1 MKKVNEN
8 LELLEELFETWA
20 EEVSESVLDVFD
32 SLNSDYLGHA
42 VIDATGLYYN
52 DILKLEEAL
61 RSNGFKIDI
70 IENEKENWISI
81 WFSSIENMD

>member
-8 LELLEELFETWA
+8 LNLLQKLFVEWA
-20 EEVSESVLDVFD
+20 KKVDESVLDVFD
-32 SLNSDYLGHA
+32 SPCSDYLGHA

-52 DILKLEEAL
+52 DILKLEKTL
-61 RSNGFKIDI
+61 RANGFKIDI

-81 WFSSIENMD
+81 WFSSIDDIE